1 MAIDI
6 VRADVRPADARP
18 SREHRRWTADQSRRQ
33 FLRLCTGAA
42 VGAGMAFA
50 GVFPTARPAY
60 ATHQTPALPLSSSC
74 YGPGNGRP
82 LAGST
87 GCCAC
92 GSYVSSSMCG
102 SDNWHEH
109 HTRAQGP
116 ASVFY
121 QLRTTSCGGRNAWL
135 WTIRGTTRRWRCS
148 DGRYYA
154 CAGGG
159 CSSWT
164 NSVCPVRA

>member
-6 VRADVRPADARP
+6 VRSDVRPPGVRR

-33 FLRLCTGAA
+33 FLRLASGAA
-42 VGAGMAFA
+42 LGAGMAFA

-60 ATHQTPALPLSSSC
+60 ATHLTPASTTTGC
-74 YGPGNGRP
+74 YGSPF
-82 LAGST
+82 AGST

-92 GSYVSSSMCG
+92 GSYVSSSVCG
-102 SDNWHEH
+102 PDNWHDH

-116 ASVFY
+116 ASVY
-121 QLRTTSCGGRNAWL
+121 YALRTTSCRSKNAWF
-135 WTIRGTTRRWRCS
+135 WTRSGARWRCS
-148 DGRYYA
+148 DGKYYA
-154 CAGGG
+154 CASGG